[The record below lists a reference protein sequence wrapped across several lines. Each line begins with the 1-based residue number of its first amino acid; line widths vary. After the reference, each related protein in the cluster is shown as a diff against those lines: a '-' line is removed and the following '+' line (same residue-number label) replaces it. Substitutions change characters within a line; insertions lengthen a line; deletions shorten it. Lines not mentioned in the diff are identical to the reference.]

1 MIWRAAGEFHR
12 SSMSGSR
19 RPAPSETAIARSAK
33 GWAQPSKRRNASD
46 DSTAA
51 IDPLNCYKRKCQ
63 GQQEVNEPARSVSG
77 HYSEHPHQEKHEAD
91 RPQQNRG
98 LRNIL
103 VAEATFLDTSRMQP
117 RYAASESG
125 AGYFI
130 ELFTA
135 NIRDGN
141 P

>member
-1 MIWRAAGEFHR
+1 MPVNLAAL
-12 SSMSGSR
+12 MNCSR
-19 RPAPSETAIARSAK
+19 LDFINLDVADWSAI
-33 GWAQPSKRRNASD
+33 
-46 DSTAA
+46 
-51 IDPLNCYKRKCQ
+51 
-63 GQQEVNEPARSVSG
+63 E
-77 HYSEHPHQEKHEAD
+77 
-91 RPQQNRG
+91 NRG

-117 RYAASESG
+117 RYAASERG

-135 NIRDGN
+135 NIRDRN